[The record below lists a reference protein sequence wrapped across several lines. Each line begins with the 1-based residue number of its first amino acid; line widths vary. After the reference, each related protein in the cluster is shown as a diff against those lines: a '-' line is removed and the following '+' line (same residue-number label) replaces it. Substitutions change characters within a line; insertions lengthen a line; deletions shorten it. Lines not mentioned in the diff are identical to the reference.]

1 MVHLVEARVE
11 KRSVHKSVG
20 KIESDVIN
28 HKAKADLNYELECV
42 SQILSF
48 HQMGL
53 KIWVAVGRV
62 KDQ

>member
-1 MVHLVEARVE
+1 MHFVEPSVE
-11 KRSVHKSVG
+11 KWGVHKSVG

-42 SQILSF
+42 GQILSF

-53 KIWVAVGRV
+53 EIWVALARV